1 MMCSDGIKSTS
12 SNSREAVP
20 AEKPLWLGHRKRL
33 RQRMEREGW
42 DSLKPHEM
50 VELILFHAVPRQD
63 IEEVSRALVAR
74 FGSVGG
80 VFSAPEEELR
90 SVKGVTAAMAEW
102 MAITGRL
109 MRAYHGLHTSRELRL
124 TCYQEV
130 LRFLRPIA
138 GRLSASPL
146 WMITTDF
153 DFNLMA
159 LKPVARSDGWWEA
172 ANVRW
177 MVTEAVTAGA
187 KYVFLV
193 RQADALPMETDE
205 ERAAR
210 LEIIANTLRAA
221 EVELVDC
228 VLVGGDGFRSM
239 NKEGWMQNIRAESG
253 NLALHE
259 RYAGE
264 DGGE

>member
-1 MMCSDGIKSTS
+1 MMCSDGKKSTS
-12 SNSREAVP
+12 SNSREAP

-50 VELILFHAVPRQD
+50 VELILYHAVPRQD

-80 VFSAPEEELR
+80 VFSASEEELR

-109 MRAYHGLHTSRELRL
+109 MRAYHGLHASRELRL

-138 GRLSASPL
+138 ERLSASPL

-159 LKPVARSDGWWEA
+159 LKPAARSACWWDA

-193 RQADALPMETDE
+193 RLTDALPMETDE

-210 LEIIANTLRAA
+210 LESIANTLRAA

-228 VLVGGDGFRSM
+228 VLAGSAGFRSM

-259 RYAGE
+259 RYAEE